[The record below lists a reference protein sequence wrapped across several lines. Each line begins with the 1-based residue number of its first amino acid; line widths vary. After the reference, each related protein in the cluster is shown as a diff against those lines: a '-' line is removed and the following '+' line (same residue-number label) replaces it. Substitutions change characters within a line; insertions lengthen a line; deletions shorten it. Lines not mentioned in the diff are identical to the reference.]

1 MGITWRTS
9 ALLLPTAMSSRSSRA
24 GRFKA
29 SKAAC
34 KEVRRAVAL
43 AEELGLHSVALRG
56 AVWTL
61 RHGLAEQRDSSSG
74 QRIRAAEDAAGAAEQ
89 AAEERMEVPER
100 EPRPLNRRQRRSR
113 ARMGVFNQ
121 AREQA
126 LRDGALEPAPVAS
139 SVNGAA
145 SSAPADEAMT
155 LHELA
160 YGVDEQRA
168 QERSQMHAASSSAV
182 DESFTV
188 WASTCP
194 TATEADAGAF
204 ASRSASGS
212 PKGRPSTSSL
222 EPPTPPPEELAA
234 RLAARRLSEACAS
247 AAADAAQRSTP
258 LHKRRRKRGARAH
271 ARNADAS

>member
-1 MGITWRTS
+1 MEEPQLS
-9 ALLLPTAMSSRSSRA
+9 LPKVMSSRSNRA

-29 SKAAC
+29 SKSAR

-43 AEELGLHSVALRG
+43 AEELGLHSVTVRG

-61 RHGLAEQRDSSSG
+61 RHGLSHQRNSSSG
-74 QRIRAAEDAAGAAEQ
+74 QRVRASEDAAGAAEH
-89 AAEERMEVPER
+89 ASEERMEVPER

-121 AREQA
+121 ACEQA
-126 LRDGALEPAPVAS
+126 RRDGAPKPAPVAS

-145 SSAPADEAMT
+145 SSTPADEAMT

-168 QERSQMHAASSSAV
+168 QERSQMRAASSSAV
-182 DESFTV
+182 DESSAALACRLV
-188 WASTCP
+188 
-194 TATEADAGAF
+194 ATEAGAESL
-204 ASRSASGS
+204 ASRRAFGS
-212 PKGRPSTSSL
+212 PRGRSSTSSL
-222 EPPTPPPEELAA
+222 EAPTPPPEEVAA

-247 AAADAAQRSTP
+247 AADDVAQRSTP
-258 LHKRRRKRGARAH
+258 SNKRRRKRGGAH
-271 ARNADAS
+271 ARNAEAEPLI